1 MQFTEQRQSRP
12 GISAVFAS
20 SDGLDRAVL
29 DLAAVLDGLVPQSF
43 EIIVIGD
50 AASTSEL
57 RARAP
62 RLPVRTIGAEDSAD
76 PVYDLVFVAARHGQF
91 GARELNPP
99 LDAVERGP
107 DGPTGYRPGRAAALG
122 PRFRPCGCR

>member
-12 GISAVFAS
+12 GTSAVFAS

-29 DLAAVLDGLVPQSF
+29 DLVAVLDGLVPQSF

-50 AASTSEL
+50 AVSTSEL

-62 RLPVRTIGAEDSAD
+62 RLPVRTIGADDSAE
-76 PVYDLVFVAARHGQF
+76 PVCDLVVVAARG
-91 GARELNPP
+91 GRCE
-99 LDAVERGP
+99 VRGVNDLP
-107 DGPTGYRPGRAAALG
+107 A
-122 PRFRPCGCR
+122 